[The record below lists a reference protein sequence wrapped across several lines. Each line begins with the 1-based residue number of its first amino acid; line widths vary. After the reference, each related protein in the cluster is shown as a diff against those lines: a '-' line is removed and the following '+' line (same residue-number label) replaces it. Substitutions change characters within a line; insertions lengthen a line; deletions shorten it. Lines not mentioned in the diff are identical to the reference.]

1 MHNPQMNRLRK
12 FLPIFTWIGVF
23 LMPILTTQLEG
34 KLPSLDWYIANLL
47 LICSI
52 CVIFY
57 IDFYFLVDKFILKR
71 KLAKFIL
78 TNVGI
83 GISLTLLDYYG
94 IGQILRNYETENLE
108 FFQYDF
114 FPFSLVSLTLMALS
128 ASLGVSIRM
137 TEYSFYSNIKISE
150 IKKIQAETELANL
163 KNQIN
168 PHFLFNTLNNIYA
181 LSSVDIEKAKETI
194 HDLSHLLRYVIYDTS
209 PIHVPLKGE
218 IAFLKKYIQIERL
231 RLQEK
236 FDIQVFLPEN
246 CGNLEIAPLLF
257 LPFIENAFKHGIS
270 YSQKS
275 FIHINISI
283 NDDTIICHIINS
295 DHAKKNG
302 TIGVGIEN
310 TTKRLNLLYSDQY
323 TLQYG
328 TKNNVYETILSIKV

>member
-1 MHNPQMNRLRK
+1 MNRLRK

-94 IGQILRNYETENLE
+94 IGQILRNYESENLQ
-108 FFQYDF
+108 FFLYNF
-114 FPFSLVSLTLMALS
+114 FPFSLLSLTLMALS

-181 LSSVDIEKAKETI
+181 LSSVNIEKTKETI

-209 PIHVPLKGE
+209 PVLVPLKGE

-236 FDIQVFLPEN
+236 FDIQVTLPEN

-257 LPFIENAFKHGIS
+257 LPLIENAFKHGIS

-275 FIHINISI
+275 FIHINISL
-283 NDDTIICHIINS
+283 NDDTIICLIINS

-302 TIGVGIEN
+302 IGVGIEN

-328 TKNNVYETILSIKV
+328 TKNNVYETILSIKL

>member
-94 IGQILRNYETENLE
+94 IGQILRNYESENLQ
-108 FFQYDF
+108 FFLYNF
-114 FPFSLVSLTLMALS
+114 FPFSLLSLTLMALS

-181 LSSVDIEKAKETI
+181 LSSVNIEKTKETI

-209 PIHVPLKGE
+209 PVLVPLKGE

-236 FDIQVFLPEN
+236 FDIQVTLPEN

-257 LPFIENAFKHGIS
+257 LPLIENAFKHGIS

-275 FIHINISI
+275 FIHINISL
-283 NDDTIICHIINS
+283 NDDTIICLIINS

-302 TIGVGIEN
+302 IGVGIEN
-310 TTKRLNLLYSDQY
+310 TTKRLNLLYSGQY

-328 TKNNVYETILSIKV
+328 TKNNVYETILSIKL

>member
-23 LMPILTTQLEG
+23 LMPILITQLEG

-94 IGQILRNYETENLE
+94 IGQILRNYESENLQ
-108 FFQYDF
+108 FFLYNF
-114 FPFSLVSLTLMALS
+114 FPFSLLSLTLMALS

-181 LSSVDIEKAKETI
+181 LSSVNIEKTKETI

-209 PIHVPLKGE
+209 PVLVPLKGE

-231 RLQEK
+231 RLPEK
-236 FDIQVFLPEN
+236 FDIQVTLPEN

-257 LPFIENAFKHGIS
+257 LPLIENAFKHGIS

-275 FIHINISI
+275 FIHINISL
-283 NDDTIICHIINS
+283 NDDTIICLIINS

-302 TIGVGIEN
+302 IGVGIEN

-328 TKNNVYETILSIKV
+328 TKNNIYETILSIKL

>member
-23 LMPILTTQLEG
+23 LMPILITQLEG

-94 IGQILRNYETENLE
+94 IGQILRNYESENLQ
-108 FFQYDF
+108 FFLYNF
-114 FPFSLVSLTLMALS
+114 FPFSLLSLTLMALS

-181 LSSVDIEKAKETI
+181 LSSVNIEKTKETI

-209 PIHVPLKGE
+209 PVLVPLKGE

-231 RLQEK
+231 RLPEK
-236 FDIQVFLPEN
+236 FDIQVTLPEN

-257 LPFIENAFKHGIS
+257 LPLIENAFKHGIS

-275 FIHINISI
+275 FIHINISL
-283 NDDTIICHIINS
+283 NDDTIICLIINS

-302 TIGVGIEN
+302 IGVGIEN

-328 TKNNVYETILSIKV
+328 TKNNVYETILSIKL

>member
-94 IGQILRNYETENLE
+94 IGQILRNYESENLQ

-114 FPFSLVSLTLMALS
+114 FPFSLLFLTLMALA

-181 LSSVDIEKAKETI
+181 LSSVNIEKTKETI
-194 HDLSHLLRYVIYDTS
+194 HDLSHMLRYVIYDTS
-209 PIHVPLKGE
+209 PILVPLKGE

-236 FDIQVFLPEN
+236 FDIQVTLPEN

-257 LPFIENAFKHGIS
+257 LPLIENAFKHGIS

-275 FIHINISI
+275 FIHINISL
-283 NDDTIICHIINS
+283 NDDTIICLIINS

-302 TIGVGIEN
+302 IGVGIEN

-328 TKNNVYETILSIKV
+328 TKNNVYETILSIKL

>member
-94 IGQILRNYETENLE
+94 IGQILRNYESENSQ
-108 FFQYDF
+108 FFLYNF
-114 FPFSLVSLTLMALS
+114 FPFSLLSLTLMALS

-181 LSSVDIEKAKETI
+181 LSSVNIEKTKETI

-209 PIHVPLKGE
+209 PVLVPLKGE

-236 FDIQVFLPEN
+236 FDIQVTLPEN

-257 LPFIENAFKHGIS
+257 LPLIENAFKHGIS

-275 FIHINISI
+275 FIHINISL
-283 NDDTIICHIINS
+283 NDDTIICLIINS

-302 TIGVGIEN
+302 IGVGIEN

-328 TKNNVYETILSIKV
+328 TKNNVYETILSIKL

>member
-94 IGQILRNYETENLE
+94 IGQILRNYESENLQ
-108 FFQYDF
+108 FFLYNF
-114 FPFSLVSLTLMALS
+114 FPFSLLSLTLMALS

-181 LSSVDIEKAKETI
+181 LSSVNIEKTKETI

-209 PIHVPLKGE
+209 PVLVPLKGE

-236 FDIQVFLPEN
+236 FDIQVTLPEN

-257 LPFIENAFKHGIS
+257 LPLIENAFKHGIS

-275 FIHINISI
+275 FIHINISL
-283 NDDTIICHIINS
+283 NDDTIICLIINS

-302 TIGVGIEN
+302 IGVGIEN

-328 TKNNVYETILSIKV
+328 TKNNVYETILSIKL

>member
-23 LMPILTTQLEG
+23 LMPILITQLEG

-52 CVIFY
+52 SVIFY

-94 IGQILRNYETENLE
+94 IGQILRNYESENLQ

-114 FPFSLVSLTLMALS
+114 FPFSLLFLTLMALA

-181 LSSVDIEKAKETI
+181 LSSVNIEKTKETI
-194 HDLSHLLRYVIYDTS
+194 HDLSHMLRYVIYDTS
-209 PIHVPLKGE
+209 PILVPLKGE

-236 FDIQVFLPEN
+236 FDIQVTLPEN

-257 LPFIENAFKHGIS
+257 LPLIENAFKHGIS

-275 FIHINISI
+275 FIHINISL
-283 NDDTIICHIINS
+283 NDDTIICLIINS

-302 TIGVGIEN
+302 IGVGIEN

-328 TKNNVYETILSIKV
+328 TKNNVYETILSIKL

>member
-78 TNVGI
+78 TNIGI

-94 IGQILRNYETENLE
+94 IGQILRNYESENLQ
-108 FFQYDF
+108 FFLYNF
-114 FPFSLVSLTLMALS
+114 FPFSLLSLTLMALS

-181 LSSVDIEKAKETI
+181 LSSVNIEKTKETI

-209 PIHVPLKGE
+209 PVLVPLKGE

-236 FDIQVFLPEN
+236 FDIQVTLPEN

-257 LPFIENAFKHGIS
+257 LPLIENAFKHGIS

-275 FIHINISI
+275 FIHINISL
-283 NDDTIICHIINS
+283 NDDTIICLIINS

-302 TIGVGIEN
+302 IGVGIEN

-328 TKNNVYETILSIKV
+328 TKNNVYETILSIKL

>member
-94 IGQILRNYETENLE
+94 IGQILRNYESENLQ
-108 FFQYDF
+108 FFLYNF
-114 FPFSLVSLTLMALS
+114 FPFSLLSLTLMALS

-181 LSSVDIEKAKETI
+181 LSSVNIEKTKETI

-209 PIHVPLKGE
+209 PVLVPLKGE

-236 FDIQVFLPEN
+236 FDIQVTLPEN

-257 LPFIENAFKHGIS
+257 LPLIENAFKHGIS

-275 FIHINISI
+275 FIHINISL
-283 NDDTIICHIINS
+283 NDDTIICLIVNS

-302 TIGVGIEN
+302 IGVGIEN

-328 TKNNVYETILSIKV
+328 TKNNVYETILSIKL

>member
-94 IGQILRNYETENLE
+94 IGQILRNYESENLQ
-108 FFQYDF
+108 FFLYNF
-114 FPFSLVSLTLMALS
+114 FPFSLLSLTLMALS

-181 LSSVDIEKAKETI
+181 LLSVNIEKTKETI

-209 PIHVPLKGE
+209 PVLVPLKGE

-236 FDIQVFLPEN
+236 FDIQVTLPEN

-257 LPFIENAFKHGIS
+257 LPLIENAFKHGIS

-275 FIHINISI
+275 FIHINISL
-283 NDDTIICHIINS
+283 NDDTIICLIINS

-302 TIGVGIEN
+302 IGVGIEN

-328 TKNNVYETILSIKV
+328 TKNNVYETILSIKL

>member
-1 MHNPQMNRLRK
+1 
-12 FLPIFTWIGVF
+12 
-23 LMPILTTQLEG
+23 
-34 KLPSLDWYIANLL
+34 
-47 LICSI
+47 
-52 CVIFY
+52 
-57 IDFYFLVDKFILKR
+57 
-71 KLAKFIL
+71 
-78 TNVGI
+78 
-83 GISLTLLDYYG
+83 
-94 IGQILRNYETENLE
+94 
-108 FFQYDF
+108 
-114 FPFSLVSLTLMALS
+114 MALS

-181 LSSVDIEKAKETI
+181 LSSVNIEKTKETI

-209 PIHVPLKGE
+209 PVLVPLKGE

-236 FDIQVFLPEN
+236 FDIQVTLPEN

-257 LPFIENAFKHGIS
+257 LPLIENAFKHGIS

-275 FIHINISI
+275 FIHINISL
-283 NDDTIICHIINS
+283 NDDTIICLIINS

-302 TIGVGIEN
+302 IGVGIEN

-328 TKNNVYETILSIKV
+328 TKNNVYETILSIKL

>member
-94 IGQILRNYETENLE
+94 IGQILRNYESENLQ
-108 FFQYDF
+108 FFLYNF
-114 FPFSLVSLTLMALS
+114 FPFSLLSLTLMALS

-181 LSSVDIEKAKETI
+181 LSSVNIEKTKETI

-209 PIHVPLKGE
+209 PVHVPLKGE

-236 FDIQVFLPEN
+236 FDIQVTLPEN

-257 LPFIENAFKHGIS
+257 LPLIENAFKHGIS

-275 FIHINISI
+275 FIHINISL
-283 NDDTIICHIINS
+283 NDDTIICLIINS

-302 TIGVGIEN
+302 IGVGIEN

-328 TKNNVYETILSIKV
+328 TKNNVYETILSIKL